1 MPEHEVADTGFAAGA
16 DKQVGLGGFGQ
27 GKALGEVFFS
37 DFAFS
42 FSNQLISSLQDI
54 PAAAVIGSHGER
66 EAGVVGGEPFGGFDA
81 GHNGGG
87 EAAAVADYFEPQ
99 VVLVHFGHLPV

>member
-1 MPEHEVADTGFAAGA
+1 MRVSPPVRINRSGSWGFS
-16 DKQVGLGGFGQ
+16 Q
-27 GKALGEVFFS
+27 GKAPGEVVFG
-37 DFAFS
+37 DFS
-42 FSNQLISSLQDI
+42 FVFGNQPVGSLQDI
-54 PAAAVIGSHGER
+54 PAAAVVGSHGER

-81 GHNGGG
+81 FHNRGG